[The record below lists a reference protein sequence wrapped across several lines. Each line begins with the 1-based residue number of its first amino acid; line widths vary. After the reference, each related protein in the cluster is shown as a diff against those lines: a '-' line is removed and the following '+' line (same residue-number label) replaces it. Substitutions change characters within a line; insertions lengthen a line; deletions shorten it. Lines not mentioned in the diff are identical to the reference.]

1 MIVYLDSSAL
11 AKRYIAE
18 TGSVEIEALI
28 KKAEVVGTGLITR
41 AEVPAALAKAV
52 RMNWLEQTQAE
63 KMLRVFRANWQVL
76 AVVQATES
84 LMSLADALAW
94 EHGLRGYDAVH
105 LASAIVWQEALGEP
119 VTLATFDHN
128 LWQATVKIE
137 MIVWPEVLK

>member
-76 AVVQATES
+76 AVVQTTES
-84 LMSLADALAW
+84 LMSLADTLAW

-137 MIVWPEVLK
+137 MMVWPEVLQ